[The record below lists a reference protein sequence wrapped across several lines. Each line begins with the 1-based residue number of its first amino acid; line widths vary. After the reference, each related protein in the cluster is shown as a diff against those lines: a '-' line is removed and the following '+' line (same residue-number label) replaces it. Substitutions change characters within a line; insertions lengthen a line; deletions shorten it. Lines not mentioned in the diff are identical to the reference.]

1 MALFGVAGIVVTLVM
16 LIVRSIFKRDGGK
29 KRLWIIGAASLV
41 LFIVGVVTG
50 IWSVP
55 DGYNAGQQVAEVSEP
70 VSLQQEQEQKPEQE
84 IEQPSTPEQS
94 AVTPIEE
101 EQVFQKEEKPKP
113 YQEWLKSTVEAE
125 IGAESNLNLPRVAG
139 IDFENGDESKPVIS
153 LVADDNLTINLV
165 RTVMLFDA
173 TNVFKAIFADGRA
186 KVVTIV
192 WGRPVTDKYGNTK
205 MKAVMGIEMSR
216 DTANKINWSNFLHSN
231 LPKVADDF
239 YEAPQSEW

>member
-1 MALFGVAGIVVTLVM
+1 M
-16 LIVRSIFKRDGGK
+16 
-29 KRLWIIGAASLV
+29 
-41 LFIVGVVTG
+41 
-50 IWSVP
+50 
-55 DGYNAGQQVAEVSEP
+55 
-70 VSLQQEQEQKPEQE
+70 
-84 IEQPSTPEQS
+84 
-94 AVTPIEE
+94 
-101 EQVFQKEEKPKP
+101 
-113 YQEWLKSTVEAE
+113 EAE

-139 IDFENGDESKPVIS
+139 SDFENGDESKPVIS